1 MSKPSLIQELET
13 AMILQ
18 QLGQQAVYAEPAN
31 NPARTAI
38 NIDRRSRN
46 LKRKL
51 SEPLVGPN
59 AAPLFPNAARAA
71 CQLSPLTSPKF
82 LRRSVSPGTDL
93 DSISEL
99 SSCASFTTENDNCVG
114 AGTSMNTTIRPLEAP
129 PKLRKIPSNPLLP
142 PFGIQV
148 TKYRSQ
154 QNQQITRTG
163 TAPQF
168 NIGSTSTSSRILPR
182 MQPQRPTEPPR
193 LPMNAFAPNFTN
205 NMIVQ
210 LMSKSNRMVMRGQ
223 AQAQAQAQNYPLCQV
238 TGTVHEPNVDFYRSS
253 IAPTPKPQSPP
264 SVSSDSNP
272 KEVKECRMD
281 GCDTEAAR
289 RTPYCKKHCG
299 QRRCEFSGCAKC
311 AQGRTRFCIGHG
323 GGRRCQFEGC
333 AKGARDKQF
342 CASHGGG
349 KRCNVDS
356 CSKLAI
362 GRGKTCTAHG
372 GGRRCQHESCAKSA
386 QSSSNFCV
394 RHGGGRKCTEANC
407 SKVARG
413 KKGLC
418 MSHASQ
424 HEASLQC

>member
-1 MSKPSLIQELET
+1 MSKPTLIQELET

-18 QLGQQAVYAEPAN
+18 QLGQKAIYAEPTN
-31 NPARTAI
+31 NPRTT
-38 NIDRRSRN
+38 IDQRIRK

-51 SEPLVGPN
+51 SDTLVGPN
-59 AAPLFPNAARAA
+59 AAPFPNEARVAF
-71 CQLSPLTSPKF
+71 QISPLPSPKF

-99 SSCASFTTENDNCVG
+99 SSCGSFTDNDNY
-114 AGTSMNTTIRPLEAP
+114 AGSPTTIRPLGAP
-129 PKLRKIPSNPLLP
+129 PKLRRVPSHAPLTNTPL
-142 PFGIQV
+142 GIQV

-154 QNQQITRTG
+154 PNQQIAS
-163 TAPQF
+163 TAQF
-168 NIGSTSTSSRILPR
+168 NIGSTSSRILPR
-182 MQPQRPTEPPR
+182 MQPQQRSTEGPRP
-193 LPMNAFAPNFTN
+193 PMSTLAPNFTN
-205 NMIVQ
+205 KMLVQ
-210 LMSKSNRMVMRGQ
+210 LMSNRMVMRGQ
-223 AQAQAQAQNYPLCQV
+223 AQSFPLCQV
-238 TGTVHEPNVDFYRSS
+238 TGTVHEPNMDFSRSS
-253 IAPTPKPQSPP
+253 IAPKSQSPS
-264 SVSSDSNP
+264 SVSSDSAS
-272 KEVKECRMD
+272 KDVKECRMD
-281 GCDTEAAR
+281 GCRTEAAR
-289 RTPYCKKHCG
+289 RTPYCTKHCG
-299 QRRCEFSGCAKC
+299 QRRCEFLGCAKC

-349 KRCNVDS
+349 KRCNVES

-386 QSSSNFCV
+386 QSSSSFCV